1 MHYCTAN
8 TTIVH
13 KNDPV
18 PNNHASLFNEGTKTM
33 SILKRL
39 STTLISRIDRVV
51 AEIENH
57 DAVIQASLDEMNS
70 KLATAKIALN
80 QACRERD
87 RLKTEIEKQRDN
99 MHRWQE
105 RAISCAKSDE
115 PKALECL
122 RRSHKNRDQAAILQK
137 SFDEYIRSIE
147 KMAGNIKSGEQR
159 LTEMKQKLTLMRAK
173 QATSKISATTCPPGS
188 ETENVLENTFNRW
201 EMYISHNEI
210 PLDCTDDTH
219 TVDELEHEFATQEQ
233 QNDLRNELASLL
245 AKEKQQ

>member
-1 MHYCTAN
+1 
-8 TTIVH
+8 
-13 KNDPV
+13 
-18 PNNHASLFNEGTKTM
+18 M

-51 AEIENH
+51 TEIENH
-57 DAVIQASLDEMNS
+57 DAVIQASLNEMSS
-70 KLATAKIALN
+70 KLATAKITLS

-122 RRSHKNRDQAAILQK
+122 RRSHKNRDQAAMLQK
-137 SFDEYIRSIE
+137 SFGEYARSIE
-147 KMAGNIKSGEQR
+147 KMTGNIKSGEQR
-159 LTEMKQKLTLMRAK
+159 LTEMKQKLTLMRAR
-173 QATSKISATTCPPGS
+173 QATSKISTTTCPPDS
-188 ETENVLENTFNRW
+188 AAESILEDTFNRW
-201 EMYISHNEI
+201 EIHISHDEI
-210 PLDCTDDTH
+210 PLNCTDTN
-219 TVDELEHEFATQEQ
+219 TVDELEHEFITQEQ

-245 AKEKQQ
+245 TQEKQQ